1 MKISNV
7 GVAALVWLVASGVDR
22 AAAAVQDVEL
32 DRVVSRVGG
41 RIITQSDIRQAR
53 ELRLV
58 DDTSSDEAVRV
69 ALENRLLL
77 LGEVARGQALP
88 PIAPDEMAQH
98 RAGWVRA
105 LGGAD
110 IADLMRRTGATE
122 GMIEAWHRDDL
133 RIRASLDRQFGHLP
147 RQDRTS
153 CDLGMALASEAAG
166 GTLGC

>member
-1 MKISNV
+1 MKISSV
-7 GVAALVWLVASGVDR
+7 GVAALVWVVASGVGR
-22 AAAAVQDVEL
+22 VAVAQDVEL

-53 ELRLV
+53 ELKLV

-77 LGEVARGQALP
+77 LSEVARGQGLP
-88 PIAPDEMAQH
+88 PITPDEVAGH
-98 RAGWVRA
+98 RAGWVRS

-122 GMIEAWHRDDL
+122 SMIEAWHRDDL
-133 RIRASLDRQFGHLP
+133 RIRAALDRQFGHLP
-147 RQDRTS
+147 RQDRTR
-153 CDLGMALASEAAG
+153 ATSEWLSRLRQRAG
-166 GTLGC
+166 L